1 MEASLSYLA
10 QGTLQLGFSSE
21 ENFFSRKAHISSA
34 GSMMERAASTG
45 QTFEGSFEDLT
56 RSMSSSAKN
65 STSAGSRKRRTGS
78 DLLRLGHASSVSWSS
93 RNYTRRS
100 ERANCEIRAAAR
112 PHHSPRYDPA
122 HYHELILKDCQRMQ
136 RSQMLG
142 LGTLINVVCI
152 VAGGTVGLLASGVV
166 DDRMQQALL
175 HACGVCVIFV
185 GASGVMQ
192 HMLVAQA
199 AADGTISL
207 STQGTMMMLVSLAL
221 GTVAGELLDIDARFE
236 TLGEWLRDKTGSSG
250 DTHFVD
256 GFVSASLTVCI
267 GAMAIVGSIQDGLS
281 GDWSTLALKGALD
294 AVIVCSMAASMGRGC
309 LFAALPVGVLQG
321 TVTALATLLHPIM
334 TTAALANLSL
344 VGSALIFC
352 VGVNLIWPRTF
363 KPANMLPAVA
373 IAVVCAFV

>member
-1 MEASLSYLA
+1 M
-10 QGTLQLGFSSE
+10 
-21 ENFFSRKAHISSA
+21 
-34 GSMMERAASTG
+34 
-45 QTFEGSFEDLT
+45 
-56 RSMSSSAKN
+56 
-65 STSAGSRKRRTGS
+65 
-78 DLLRLGHASSVSWSS
+78 V
-93 RNYTRRS
+93 
-100 ERANCEIRAAAR
+100 
-112 PHHSPRYDPA
+112 
-122 HYHELILKDCQRMQ
+122 
-136 RSQMLG
+136 G
-142 LGTLINVVCI
+142 LGTLINVACI
-152 VAGGTVGLLASGVV
+152 VAGGLVGLLCRGAITQ
-166 DDRMQQALL
+166 RLQQALL
-175 HACGVCVIFV
+175 RSCGVAVMFV
-185 GASGVMQ
+185 GIAGTLEKMLTAS
-192 HMLVAQA
+192 L
-199 AADGTISL
+199 AADGTIALTSG
-207 STQGTMMMLVSLAL
+207 GTMMMLVSLAL

-250 DTHFVD
+250 DTRFVD